1 MATITTQQDRIKLL
15 GSLAITSF
23 LVGVLPLLALTFFSP
38 GLDSET
44 KWGGLIFIFGI
55 VTYVLLLL
63 AAMKSKPLWLLVVIQ
78 TLLLVG
84 VLIETFSDATLY
96 IGT

>member
-1 MATITTQQDRIKLL
+1 MATSPTRQSRTELL
-15 GSLAITSF
+15 RGLAIAGF
-23 LVGVLPLLALTFFSP
+23 LIGALPLLALTFFSP

-55 VTYVLLLL
+55 VTNVLLLL
-63 AAMKSKPLWLLVVIQ
+63 AAMKSRSLWLLVIIQ
-78 TLLLVG
+78 TLLLAG
-84 VLIETFSDATLY
+84 VLIETFSDAILY